1 MVTAAMAAGK
11 SYPRPDW
18 LPADVWPFETATLDV
33 DRASIAVTEAGRGP
47 VLLFYT
53 GIGQFI
59 WRDVIRRLAPD
70 FRCITLDPPGIGLSA
85 PVSRREATLRNS
97 ARAVSAVIDAFDL
110 DEFTLVAHDSGGPP
124 SFAAAARHPRAVRG
138 IVGVNTF
145 GWRPSGAAFRGMLAV
160 VGSGL
165 TRQISITTG
174 MLSRVTASPFGIGRQ
189 LDSASHD
196 AFRTGL
202 QRSMNSF
209 HDYLNDARNSDIYEE
224 LSQALSGPLAHLPL
238 LTIFGERNDP
248 LHFQLKWKA
257 LYPGARQLVIPN
269 GNHFPMCDDPDFV
282 ADQILRWHREQF
294 GRAQE
299 KTS

>member
-1 MVTAAMAAGK
+1 MVTAATAALK
-11 SYPRPDW
+11 SYPRPHW
-18 LPADVWPFETATLDV
+18 LPADVWPFETTMMDV

-70 FRCITLDPPGIGLSA
+70 FRCVTLDPPGIGLSA
-85 PVSRREATLRNS
+85 PVSRSEATLWNS
-97 ARAVSAVIDAFDL
+97 AKAVSATIDAFDL
-110 DEFTLVAHDSGGPP
+110 GDFTLVAHDSGGPP

-138 IVGVNTF
+138 IVCVNTF

-174 MLSRVTASPFGIGRQ
+174 VLSRVTASPFGVGRH

-196 AFRTGL
+196 AFRAGL

-209 HDYLNDARNSDIYEE
+209 HDYLNDALNSDLYEE
-224 LSQALSGPLAHLPL
+224 LSRAFSGPLAHLPL

-248 LHFQLKWKA
+248 LHFQPRWKA
-257 LYPGARQLVIPN
+257 LYPGARQLLIPK